1 MVPIA
6 AIVSSTVLTVK
17 GWDNG
22 VISSMLL
29 VAQRLNRIQV
39 GRFPRGIDAE
49 DKSHRSG
56 GDEGEYRPVQR
67 HGGRKRWKHRWD
79 DRSDERAQQ
88 EPDHSADGG
97 QHDSFKRELHE
108 DVALA
113 GAHGFAHSDFAR
125 ALGHRNQN
133 DVHYAHTPNAH

>member
-6 AIVSSTVLTVK
+6 AIVSSTVLTGN
-17 GWDNG
+17 GWDNSA
-22 VISSMLL
+22 ISRMLL
-29 VAQRLNRIQV
+29 VAQRLNRIEV
-39 GRFPRGIDAE
+39 GRLPRRIDAE
-49 DKSHRSG
+49 DKSHRG
-56 GDEGEYRPVQR
+56 RGDEGEYRPVQR

-97 QHDSFKRELHE
+97 KHDSLKRELHE

-125 ALGHRNQN
+125 ALGHRNQH
-133 DVHYAHTPNAH
+133 DVHYAHAAND